1 MSKNNILETPVN
13 ELDDKLNE
21 FNNYIQN
28 QKDFYDFYTEILHN
42 NLKNELSESNKKRNV
57 YRIFAL
63 NIINSVT
70 SKFCD
75 ITTPYNIDLL
85 PSILKAYSDK
95 DKAVREIAELVG
107 DKIVSN
113 SAIYNTKAFVP
124 KLLESMDNSCR
135 ENTVIG
141 SLKMLGYFADN
152 MPTQIIHSL
161 TSIIPVISDCMTHIS
176 SQVKTEAKNVMH
188 KVCIA
193 IDNKDIV
200 NVIPKIIDAISDI
213 SLVPETIHDL
223 ASCTF
228 VQTVDSATLSIT
240 VPLLSRGL
248 KEKNASI
255 KRQCAKICA
264 NMSKLV
270 ENPIEVESFLPALM
284 PGLDK
289 AREEV
294 SDPEARAVCE
304 EAFLHFKQI
313 ESKIEKEQHG
323 KLSEEMI
330 EKWVI
335 ENTSSNDFKNNFDKL
350 PLTLVIQIILCM
362 CESDQFELKIW
373 TDTINTYYSDC
384 NVKVI
389 LDDCVKELAQNIKE
403 EEEDDAEE
411 LCNCTFTLAYGSK
424 ILLHNTNMKLLRGYR
439 YGLLGGNDSGKTTLM
454 RAIANEQVEGFPPGS
469 ELRTVFVEADILG
482 ELSDLPCID
491 YIFADERIKN
501 ANVPRDDIKN
511 MLSTVG
517 FSEKMI

>member
-294 SDPEARAVCE
+294 SDPEARAVC
-304 EAFLHFKQI
+304 
-313 ESKIEKEQHG
+313 
-323 KLSEEMI
+323 
-330 EKWVI
+330 
-335 ENTSSNDFKNNFDKL
+335 
-350 PLTLVIQIILCM
+350 
-362 CESDQFELKIW
+362 
-373 TDTINTYYSDC
+373 
-384 NVKVI
+384 
-389 LDDCVKELAQNIKE
+389 
-403 EEEDDAEE
+403 
-411 LCNCTFTLAYGSK
+411 
-424 ILLHNTNMKLLRGYR
+424 
-439 YGLLGGNDSGKTTLM
+439 
-454 RAIANEQVEGFPPGS
+454 
-469 ELRTVFVEADILG
+469 
-482 ELSDLPCID
+482 
-491 YIFADERIKN
+491 
-501 ANVPRDDIKN
+501 
-511 MLSTVG
+511 
-517 FSEKMI
+517 

>member
-1 MSKNNILETPVN
+1 MILDNILETPVN
-13 ELDDKLNE
+13 ELDAKNIE
-21 FNNYIQN
+21 FAITIKSKNTIEEFYHKNINNNFIS
-28 QKDFYDFYTEILHN
+28 
-42 NLKNELSESNKKRNV
+42 ELDDNNKKRNT
-57 YRIFAL
+57 YRIFVL
-63 NIINSVT
+63 KNIEAIVNHFGDT
-70 SKFCD
+70 S
-75 ITTPYNIDLL
+75 TPFVLGVL
-85 PSILKAYSDK
+85 PSILKTYSDK
-95 DKAVREIAELVG
+95 DKFVREQSEKLGNLIL
-107 DKIVSN
+107 SN
-113 SAIYNTKAFVP
+113 ISIYNVKAYIP
-124 KLLESMDNSCR
+124 KLLESMDSSCR
-135 ENTVIG
+135 ENTVSASI
-141 SLKMLGYFADN
+141 KMLGFFADN
-152 MPTQIIHSL
+152 MPVQIIHSI
-161 TSIIPVISDCMTHIS
+161 TSIIPILSDCMTHIS
-176 SQVKTEAKNVMH
+176 SQVKSEAKQVMQ

-270 ENPIEVESFLPALM
+270 EQPIEVESFLPALM
-284 PGLDK
+284 PGLNK

-304 EAFLHFKQI
+304 QAYQHFQNI
-313 ESKIEKEQHG
+313 ESKIQKGEHK
-323 KLSEEMI
+323 KLTGSII
-330 EKWVI
+330 EKWIV
-335 ENTSSNDFKNNFDKL
+335 ENSKINSDYEQLSLKL
-350 PLTLVIQIILCM
+350 VSQIILCM
-362 CESDQFELKIW
+362 CESDQFDFKIW
-373 TDTINTYYSDC
+373 DDTISTYIKSCDI
-384 NVKVI
+384 KKI
-389 LDDCVKELAQNIKE
+389 LDNCVNELAQDMKE
-403 EEEDDAEE
+403 EEEEDAEE

-482 ELSDLPCID
+482 ELSDLPCIE

-511 MLSTVG
+511 MLSTG
-517 FSEKMI
+517 FSKK